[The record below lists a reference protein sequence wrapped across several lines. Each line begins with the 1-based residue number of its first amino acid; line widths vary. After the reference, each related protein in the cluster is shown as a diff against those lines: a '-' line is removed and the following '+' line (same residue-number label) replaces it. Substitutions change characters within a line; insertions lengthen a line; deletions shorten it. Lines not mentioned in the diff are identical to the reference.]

1 MGTMAGRCAVPAAV
15 VCTVLLNRAL
25 SPFSAVAPAAL
36 VSRQPAVPAPPAPA
50 VTGPA
55 SGPASPELLD
65 RLTQTAARLESSV
78 QGLAAMMAKVG
89 KDAASPTMQQPSEH
103 DSTTQQPSPHAD
115 AGGGAVPPIVSEAF
129 RKVAAD
135 ARAELVKGSQPG
147 AAARARRTQGWVF
160 SSVWLSLPVSSPVIS
175 RVHASQRSEMDK
187 SIVGTQVLG
196 KDGRKCVV
204 YGMGIAWESNFEQQ
218 MAREGCETHA
228 FDCTIMPN
236 SPAVANQPFTFHEWC
251 IGPSDSKIDAG
262 NAYLKG
268 GALKFKTFAET
279 METLGHSSVDLLK
292 FDIEGFEWD
301 LFESTLLVA
310 NILPA
315 QLSFEL
321 HTEGANPGAVQPRKV
336 NGKSFEAVNRLFL
349 QLFDLGYRVVSKE
362 LNPGDQFCCEFV
374 LVNVGR
380 V

>member
-1 MGTMAGRCAVPAAV
+1 MAPRWAIPAAV
-15 VCTVLLNRAL
+15 VCTVVLNRILAPL
-25 SPFSAVAPAAL
+25 SASAPTL
-36 VSRQPAVPAPPAPA
+36 VSWQPAVPSR
-50 VTGPA
+50 
-55 SGPASPELLD
+55 SGPAAASPEVLD
-65 RLTQTAARLESSV
+65 RLSQMEARLQSSL
-78 QGLAAMMAKVG
+78 QGFAAMVNLTAPVMPQEAVRG
-89 KDAASPTMQQPSEH
+89 SV
-103 DSTTQQPSPHAD
+103 
-115 AGGGAVPPIVSEAF
+115 GGGGVGGGGVPPIVSEAF
-129 RKVAAD
+129 LKVAAD
-135 ARAELVKGSQPG
+135 ARAELVRGSQPE
-147 AAARARRTQGWVF
+147 ATARTPSTQGWVF
-160 SSVWLSLPVSSPVIS
+160 SSVWVSMPVSSPVVA
-175 RVHASQRSEMDK
+175 RVHASMHSEQDK
-187 SIVGTQVLG
+187 NIVGTQVLG

-204 YGMGIAWESNFEQQ
+204 YGMGIAEESSFEQA
-218 MAREGCETHA
+218 MGRGGCETHA